1 MATFIFSYIRLMYAK
16 VSHITLTRGKKLLAY
31 EYICLRMSVLHE
43 VITEEGLDL
52 IGPLWLELRQMHRAR
67 STHFRSALGSKSF
80 EERRDELLEKAAGGL
95 MRVELAREDD
105 GRVVGYCVSSVGP
118 DMTGEVDSIFVTAAY
133 RNMGIGTALMEGALR
148 WMEGL
153 GAKRK
158 VLLAIVGNEEVHTF
172 YARFGFLP
180 KSVLLE
186 QVPQTGGKR
195 GSDKPI

>member
-1 MATFIFSYIRLMYAK
+1 
-16 VSHITLTRGKKLLAY
+16 
-31 EYICLRMSVLHE
+31 MSVVHE
-43 VITEEGLDL
+43 VMTEEGLDL

-67 STHFRSALGSKSF
+67 STHFKSALGSKSF
-80 EERRDELLEKAAGGL
+80 EERREELLDKAAGGL

-105 GRVVGYCVSSVGP
+105 GRVVAYCVSSVGP

-133 RNMGIGTALMEGALR
+133 RRAGIGTSLMEGALR

-153 GAKRK
+153 GVKRR
-158 VLLAIVGNEEVHTF
+158 VLLAIVGNEEVHAF

-186 QVPQTGGKR
+186 QSQRTGGTQ
-195 GSDKPI
+195 GPDKPI